1 MATAENELQ
10 FKKDVSDEIKEY
22 LYKISNGEIGELT
35 FEDMVTIVATFR
47 KSVVKMRTGWAC
59 SNGIFLYLRR
69 QVIMQLLKRGM
80 PRTEI
85 IRYLIEKWN
94 VSQDSIVDYLNDV
107 YNYIKTTDEQLKED
121 VRLTTLEKLQS
132 VVQECLERGK
142 HKEALSAYDQINKI
156 NGLYSETKNVNVKD
170 ITFKFGGDE

>member
-1 MATAENELQ
+1 MAEQGLV

-22 LYKISNGEIGELT
+22 LIKISNGEIGELT
-35 FEDMVTIVATFR
+35 FDDMVTIVATFR
-47 KSVVKMRTGWAC
+47 KNVVSTRTGWNC
-59 SNGIFLYLRR
+59 TSGIFLYLRR

-85 IRYLIEKWN
+85 VSFIMEKLN
-94 VSQDSIVDYLNDV
+94 ASEKSSYEYLNDV
-107 YNYIKTTDEQLKED
+107 FDYIKTTDEQLKED
-121 VRLTTLEKLQS
+121 VRLTTIEKLQE
-132 VVQECLERGK
+132 VVKDCLERGK

-156 NGLYSETKNVNVKD
+156 NGLYTETKNVNVKD

>member
-1 MATAENELQ
+1 MAEQELV

-35 FEDMVTIVATFR
+35 FDDMVTIVATFR

-85 IRYLIEKWN
+85 VSFLMQKFSASEK
-94 VSQDSIVDYLNDV
+94 SSYDYLNDV
-107 YNYIKTTDEQLKED
+107 FNYIKTTDEQLKED
-121 VRLTTLEKLQS
+121 IRLSQLEKLQS
-132 VVQECLERGK
+132 VVQDCLARGK

-156 NGLYSETKNVNVKD
+156 NGLYTETKNLNVND